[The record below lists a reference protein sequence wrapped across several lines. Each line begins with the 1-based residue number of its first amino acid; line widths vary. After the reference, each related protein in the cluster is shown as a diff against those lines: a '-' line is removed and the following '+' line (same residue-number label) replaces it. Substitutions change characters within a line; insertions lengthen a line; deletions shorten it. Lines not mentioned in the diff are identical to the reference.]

1 MRDRPSLPDPW
12 IEITNV
18 PADSSDARPP
28 IPFADGLLDRYRH
41 VCAFVS
47 SGGEQDAV
55 LDPFL
60 AEGVDAGDRLLFL
73 VDPKQA
79 AAPVR
84 RLRRLGFPTAEL
96 LGRHHCD
103 VRTWDETYLRGGGF
117 DQDAMLDLLEGLLAE
132 RDGVRVRMLA
142 DMGWAADGRADGDLI
157 EFESRANFIHARH
170 GHVVV
175 CLYDLDRFSGA
186 FVIDVLRT
194 HPVVLIHGALHEN
207 PFFVPPTELLQERAQ
222 RAKR

>member
-1 MRDRPSLPDPW
+1 VPVDRPDTRS
-12 IEITNV
+12 
-18 PADSSDARPP
+18 P
-28 IPFADGLLDRYRH
+28 IPFAGGLLDRYRH

-47 SGGEQDAV
+47 SGDDRDAV

-73 VDPKQA
+73 VDPHEA

-84 RLRRLGFPTAEL
+84 RLRHLGFRTGDL
-96 LGRHHCD
+96 LAADRCE

-117 DQDAMLDLLEGLLAE
+117 DPEAMLGLLRELLAE
-132 RDGVRVRMLA
+132 QDGVRVRMLA
-142 DMGWAADGRADGDLI
+142 DMGWAVDGRGDEDLI

-170 GHVVV
+170 PHAVV
-175 CLYDLDRFSGA
+175 CLYDLARFSGA

-207 PFFVPPTELLQERAQ
+207 PFFVPPTELLRERAQ
-222 RAKR
+222 RTRR